1 MADAG
6 HIGGSRPPI
15 SISPSPGSSSTT
27 PPAGPVVKPP
37 DVPPPVVPP
46 PTLPDVPTPGRGR
59 PTHVVEVVESDGF
72 VPDQGGP
79 KDVPAESPD
88 RFAPDLPRNDRPS
101 LEVPAPA
108 RPREV
113 QEVLPD
119 LRKVE
124 QPEQVPERLVTDLSL
139 VKDQLTDG
147 RGSTRADAA
156 QKLVGFAAEY
166 VERFI
171 ALAPPLSHE
180 AGDQNPKQQQQGDGK
195 GGLKSETKQALANA
209 RLDQGLDQALSKAGL
224 HEVVDVATGQSAKEL
239 LLAAA
244 SSRAPDSARAV
255 ADERRFDAPAWPLK
269 AAELPVPQAA
279 PRPDQRPDAERDA
292 RAVQLHTQVPGV
304 DMASKRAQLGLMTEG
319 RPLDGRATFE
329 EILETQRSHRS
340 RDGKLGSQMLWNF
353 LHRMRG
359 AELEDEEARKEAQAR
374 IAIAGAAIVLAL
386 GVAVVAML
394 SM

>member
-15 SISPSPGSSSTT
+15 SISPSPSGGSTT
-27 PPAGPVVKPP
+27 SPASPVKPP
-37 DVPPPVVPP
+37 DLPPPVVPP

-72 VPDQGGP
+72 VPDEGGP
-79 KDVPAESPD
+79 KDVPVESPD

-147 RGSTRADAA
+147 RGQTRADAA

-171 ALAPPLSHE
+171 ALAPPTSHE
-180 AGDQNPKQQQQGDGK
+180 AGDQSPRQQQGDGK
-195 GGLKSETKQALANA
+195 GGLKAETKQALANA
-209 RLDQGLDQALSKAGL
+209 KLDQALDQALSKVGL
-224 HEVVDVATGQSAKEL
+224 HEVVDVASGQSAKEL
-239 LLAAA
+239 LLSAA
-244 SSRAPDSARAV
+244 SSRLPESARAV

-269 AAELPVPQAA
+269 AAEQPVPQAP

-292 RAVQLHTQVPGV
+292 RAVQLHTQVPGI
-304 DMASKRAQLGLMTEG
+304 DLASKRAQLGLMPEG

-329 EILETQRSHRS
+329 EILETQKSKRS